1 MFWVLEFSFCQNT
14 QVTILCCLFQTY
26 SVYCVMSCVG
36 RTIYWGLLW
45 GKLLSAADKSK
56 VLESVINYTDLIVLF
71 HAKIFQRLST
81 ALRADPWVPNLVC
94 KAGCS
99 LCCWASLPLWLAV
112 SCSPL
117 DLPAL
122 SPPYLH
128 TLHCPQAFTGL
139 SAFARN
145 GLLSPPLPLT
155 NTPHFSLQISA
166 STLYVQNTA
175 CLFLYTCLF
184 SAFLGLCFPAG
195 AKF

>member
-71 HAKIFQRLST
+71 HAKTFQRLST
-81 ALRADPWVPNLVC
+81 ALRADPWVPNLAC

-99 LCCWASLPLWLAV
+99 LCCWASLPLWLAL

-122 SPPYLH
+122 SLH
-128 TLHCPQAFTGL
+128 TSIPSTALRPSQVFL
-139 SAFARN
+139 
-145 GLLSPPLPLT
+145 PLPGMGFSHLLFPWLT
-155 NTPHFSLQISA
+155 LHILAFKSQLLHSMYKTLHAFFFTLVCFEHF
-166 STLYVQNTA
+166 
-175 CLFLYTCLF
+175 
-184 SAFLGLCFPAG
+184 
-195 AKF
+195 